1 MPLSGEDG
9 VWLGRDELV
18 GWGGP
23 QAGLCAQV
31 SLGGSSCQD
40 AGLGVLVLC
49 SASRVFKVSDSNFYN
64 LKP

>member
-31 SLGGSSCQD
+31 SLGGNSCQD

-49 SASRVFKVSDSNFYN
+49 SASRVQRQ
-64 LKP
+64 